1 MSQRRRREAASW
13 PQYRREEE
21 GGGGPPEPAL
31 SRRERHGRRS
41 GRTGSRWS
49 PPSPPTT
56 AWTMHL
62 HPCPVRGCPAGFVTN
77 RELRESVATYVLL
90 RSGEHERVNE
100 RNPSKAS
107 AKAPAYIYS
116 GVILLY
122 QLQKMCSYMYPR
134 VGVRELV
141 RACTASLRESTIYYA
156 QRMFATRVIV

>member
-1 MSQRRRREAASW
+1 MWQRRGWEAASW

-21 GGGGPPEPAL
+21 GVGGPPEPVL

-41 GRTGSRWS
+41 GCAGSRWS
-49 PPSPPTT
+49 PPLLLMT
-56 AWTMHL
+56 ARMTHL
-62 HPCPVRGCPAGFVTN
+62 YPCPGRGCPTGFVTS

-90 RSGEHERVNE
+90 RSRDHERVNE

-122 QLQKMCSYMYPR
+122 QLQKNALLR
-134 VGVRELV
+134 VP
-141 RACTASLRESTIYYA
+141 ASGCESTSACVY
-156 QRMFATRVIV
+156 RLSS

>member
-1 MSQRRRREAASW
+1 MWQRRRREAASW

-21 GGGGPPEPAL
+21 GVGGPPEPAL

-41 GRTGSRWS
+41 GRAGSRWS
-49 PPSPPTT
+49 PPSPSTT
-56 AWTMHL
+56 ALTMHL
-62 HPCPVRGCPAGFVTN
+62 HPCPGRGCPAGFVTS

-107 AKAPAYIYS
+107 AKAPAFIYS

-122 QLQKMCSYMYPR
+122 QLQKNALLR
-134 VGVRELV
+134 VPASGCERTS
-141 RACTASLRESTIYYA
+141 ACVHRFSS
-156 QRMFATRVIV
+156 